1 MPVNRRTT
9 ADTPTAKR
17 KFPVYFPKRDM
28 RPDEESERFAAKYG
42 QTKKVKV
49 EHFPSE
55 NDKKSKPG
63 FTPQRPLNAALLLE
77 S

>member
-1 MPVNRRTT
+1 
-9 ADTPTAKR
+9 
-17 KFPVYFPKRDM
+17 M

-55 NDKKSKPG
+55 NDQEINLV
-63 FTPQRPLNAALLLE
+63 TPQRPLNAALLLE